1 MSADESSDSC
11 TPAALTARV
20 GLSLTFLGMTR
31 PIVSRDY
38 GFPILAL
45 IALAAG
51 CASSPPVSRPAA
63 VPGPPSRGT
72 TVATPAPAVNV
83 VAVADEVAD
92 RTNATRRS
100 AGLPALLRSVNLM
113 QAAQL
118 QADQMVKAGRMG
130 HELADQPFPT
140 LKARLAAVQYAPRA
154 AGENIAE
161 GQRSA
166 GQVLTMWM
174 DSSAH
179 RANILS
185 RDYTEIG
192 TGVAAARNGRLYFVQ
207 VFARPARTSG
217 AVRTAP
223 TG

>member
-1 MSADESSDSC
+1 
-11 TPAALTARV
+11 
-20 GLSLTFLGMTR
+20 MTR
-31 PIVSRDY
+31 PIVSRAN
-38 GFPILAL
+38 GLPIVAL

-51 CASSPPVSRPAA
+51 CASSPPVSRPAS
-63 VPGPPSRGT
+63 VPGPPSRGA
-72 TVATPAPAVNV
+72 TVVTAAPAVNV

-130 HELADQPFPT
+130 HELAGQPYPT
-140 LKARLAAVQYAPRA
+140 LKTRLAAVQYAPRA
-154 AGENIAE
+154 AAENIAE

-166 GQVLTMWM
+166 GQVITMWM
-174 DSSAH
+174 DSSGH

-185 RDYTEIG
+185 RDYTELG

-217 AVRTAP
+217 AAP
-223 TG
+223 TTPTG